1 MLVLHHGS
9 ANMIDTYLRYL
20 TFEKRYSAHTLT
32 SYQNDL
38 EQFQAFLQEQYQQ
51 NELSRAE
58 FTHIRAWIVSLVD
71 EKLQAR
77 SINRKIASLRSFYK
91 FLLKRELIQQDPC
104 LRIKALKTP
113 KALPHF
119 VQEKELSQLLD
130 QFPFTNDFSGSRD
143 KLVLEL
149 LYATGI
155 RLAELIGLREESVDM
170 KAGTIRVLGKRNK
183 ERVIPVS
190 LAMKA
195 VMEQYLAQKN
205 SLFGKEANPRLILTD
220 KGEQAYPMF
229 VYRLVKKYLGTFTS
243 SDKQSPHV
251 LRHTFATHLLDKGA
265 DLNAV
270 KDLLGHTSLAATQV
284 YTHNS
289 LEKLRKVFEQAHPKA

>member
-1 MLVLHHGS
+1 
-9 ANMIDTYLRYL
+9 MIETYLRYL
-20 TFEKRYSAHTLT
+20 AFEKRYSAHTLT
-32 SYQNDL
+32 SYRNDL
-38 EQFQAFLQEQYQQ
+38 EQFHAFLQEQYQL
-51 NELSRAE
+51 NEPAQAE
-58 FTHIRAWIVSLVD
+58 YSHIRAWVVSLVE

-104 LRIKALKTP
+104 QRIKALKTP

-119 VQEKELSQLLD
+119 VQEKELSALLD
-130 QFPFTNDFSGSRD
+130 QFPFSGDFSGSRD

-155 RLAELIGLREESVDM
+155 RLAELIGLREENVNLP
-170 KAGTIRVLGKRNK
+170 AGTIRVLGKRNK
-183 ERVIPVS
+183 ERIIPFSQAIKGV
-190 LAMKA
+190 L
-195 VMEQYLAQKN
+195 EQYLAQKN

-229 VYRLVKKYLGTFTS
+229 IYRLVKKYLGTFTS
-243 SDKQSPHV
+243 SDKQSPHI

>member
-1 MLVLHHGS
+1 
-9 ANMIDTYLRYL
+9 MINSFLRYL
-20 TFEKRYSAHTLT
+20 TYEKRYSPHTLS
-32 SYQNDL
+32 SYENDL
-38 EQFQAFLQEQYQQ
+38 NQFQSYLQEQLQI
-51 NELSRAE
+51 NDPAAV
-58 FTHIRAWIVSLVD
+58 THLNVRSWVVSLVE

-91 FLLKRELIQQDPC
+91 FLLKREHITQDPT
-104 LRIKALKTP
+104 LRVKALKTP

-119 VQEKELSQLLD
+119 VQENELTRLLD
-130 QFPFTNDFSGSRD
+130 QFPFGADFSGCRD
-143 KLVLEL
+143 RLVLEL
-149 LYATGI
+149 FYATGI
-155 RLAELIGLREESVDM
+155 RQAELLGLREESTDLA
-170 KAGTIRVLGKRNK
+170 AGTIRVLGKRNK
-183 ERVIPVS
+183 ERIIPLPASVVI
-190 LAMKA
+190 LL
-195 VMEQYLAQKN
+195 EQYITEKKA
-205 SLFGKEANPRLILTD
+205 LFGHNASPQLIVTD

-270 KDLLGHTSLAATQV
+270 KDLLGHSSLAATQV

>member
-1 MLVLHHGS
+1 MLVLYNYS
-9 ANMIDTYLRYL
+9 TNMIDSFLRYL
-20 TFEKRYSAHTLT
+20 AYEKRYSPHTLS

-38 EQFQAFLQEQYQQ
+38 TQFQNFLQEQLQITDPVTASH
-51 NELSRAE
+51 L
-58 FTHIRAWIVSLVD
+58 HIRSWIISLVE
-71 EKLQAR
+71 EKLQPK
-77 SINRKIASLRSFYK
+77 SINRKIATLRSFYK
-91 FLLKRELIQQDPC
+91 FLLRRESITQDPT

-119 VQEKELSQLLD
+119 VQEKELVQLLD
-130 QFPFTNDFSGSRD
+130 QFPFGNDFQGKRD
-143 KLVLEL
+143 RLVLEL

-155 RLAELIGLREESVDM
+155 RLAELLGLREENVNLHAS
-170 KAGTIRVLGKRNK
+170 TIKVLGKRNK
-183 ERVIPVS
+183 ERVIPISASMAGVLTS
-190 LAMKA
+190 YIQEKKTL
-195 VMEQYLAQKN
+195 LGPN
-205 SLFGKEANPRLILTD
+205 GPSHLIVTD

-229 VYRLVKKYLGTFTS
+229 IYRLVKKYLGTFTS

-251 LRHTFATHLLDKGA
+251 LRHTFATHLLNKGA

>member
-1 MLVLHHGS
+1 MLVLHHRS
-9 ANMIDTYLRYL
+9 TNMINSFLRYL
-20 TFEKRYSAHTLT
+20 AYEKRYSTHTLS
-32 SYQNDL
+32 SYEIDL
-38 EQFQAFLQEQYQQ
+38 NQFQAYLQEHLQQ
-51 NELSRAE
+51 NDPAAATHL
-58 FTHIRAWIVSLVD
+58 HIRSWIISLVE
-71 EKLQAR
+71 EKLQPR
-77 SINRKIASLRSFYK
+77 SINRKIATLRSFYK
-91 FLLKRELIQQDPC
+91 FLLKREHISLDPTI
-104 LRIKALKTP
+104 RIKALKTA

-119 VQEKELSQLLD
+119 VQEKELTQLLD
-130 QFPFTNDFSGSRD
+130 QFPFPADFAGARD
-143 KLVLEL
+143 RLVLEL

-155 RLAELIGLREESVDM
+155 RQAELLGLREESTDLT
-170 KAGTIRVLGKRNK
+170 AGTIRVLGKRNK
-183 ERVIPVS
+183 ERLIPLPASVV
-190 LAMKA
+190 LLLEKYIQEKKT
-195 VMEQYLAQKN
+195 V
-205 SLFGKEANPRLILTD
+205 FGHNASPHLIVTD

-270 KDLLGHTSLAATQV
+270 KDLLGHSSLAATQV

>member
-1 MLVLHHGS
+1 
-9 ANMIDTYLRYL
+9 MIQNFIRYL
-20 TFEKRYSAHTLT
+20 AFEKRYSAHTLT

-38 EQFQAFLQEQYQQ
+38 TQFEEFLQTT
-51 NELSRAE
+51 LPDSSVVTAS
-58 FTHIRAWIVSLVD
+58 HIDIRSWIISLV
-71 EKLQAR
+71 ETKLQPK
-77 SINRKIASLRSFYK
+77 SINRKIATLRSFYK
-91 FLLKRELIQQDPC
+91 FLLKREEISLDPT
-104 LRIKALKTP
+104 LRVKALKTP
-113 KALPHF
+113 KSLPHF

-130 QFPFTNDFSGSRD
+130 QFPFGTDFFGHRD
-143 KLVLEL
+143 RLVLEL

-155 RLAELIGLREESVDM
+155 RLAELLGLKEENIDLHS
-170 KAGTIRVLGKRNK
+170 GTIRVLGKRNK
-183 ERVIPVS
+183 ERIIPLSSSFISV
-190 LAMKA
+190 LKD
-195 VMEQYLAQKN
+195 YLKEKQN
-205 SLFGKEANPRLILTD
+205 LFGPNGSPHLILTD

-229 VYRLVKKYLGTFTS
+229 IYRLVKKYLGTFTS

>member
-1 MLVLHHGS
+1 
-9 ANMIDTYLRYL
+9 MIESFLRYL
-20 TFEKRYSAHTLT
+20 AYEKRYSAHTLS
-32 SYQNDL
+32 SYENDL
-38 EQFQAFLQEQYQQ
+38 RQFEGYLQTRLQVQDLTTISHLEIRSWVIFLVE
-51 NELSRAE
+51 
-58 FTHIRAWIVSLVD
+58 

-91 FLLKRELIQQDPC
+91 FLLKRETISQDPT
-104 LRIKALKTP
+104 LRVKALKTP

-119 VQEKELSQLLD
+119 VQEKELILLLD
-130 QFPFTNDFSGSRD
+130 QFPFSPDFSGSRD
-143 KLVLEL
+143 RLALEL
-149 LYATGI
+149 LYATGM
-155 RLAELIGLREESVDM
+155 RLSELIGLREESLYTDS
-170 KAGTIRVLGKRNK
+170 IRVLGKRNK
-183 ERVIPVS
+183 ERVIPMAATTINRINV
-190 LAMKA
+190 
-195 VMEQYLAQKN
+195 YLQEKKKHFSNNA
-205 SLFGKEANPRLILTD
+205 SPFLLVTD

-229 VYRLVKKYLGTFTS
+229 IYRLVKKYLGTYTS

-289 LEKLRKVFEQAHPKA
+289 LEKLRKVFDQAHPKA